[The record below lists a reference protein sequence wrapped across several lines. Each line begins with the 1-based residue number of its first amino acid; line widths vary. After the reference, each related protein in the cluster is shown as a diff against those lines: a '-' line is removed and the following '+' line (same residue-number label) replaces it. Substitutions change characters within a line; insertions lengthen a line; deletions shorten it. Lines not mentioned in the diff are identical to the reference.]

1 MVHISRMVIRNFK
14 SFGGDPIKLQFQPGF
29 NIITGPNGSGKSNIL
44 DAVQFVLG
52 ELGSKR
58 MRAPDLSGLIYDGAG
73 EDQVGRAQVAQV
85 TLYFDNRDRGL
96 AVDRSSVSIGRK
108 MDRDGKSVYLLNGKR
123 TSRRQLVDLL
133 EMVGITAGGYNIVL
147 QGTATRLSDLTPSE
161 RMNALEDLVGI
172 REYDQKKADARVKLN
187 EAERKIEV
195 ASARIEEIK
204 KQVNELER
212 QRNNAILF
220 NLLNE
225 EEKKLSAHR
234 LTVQINSLEE
244 KLNEIDAQIKEK
256 TDELKTLEE
265 ERAKFAEEKKQAQ
278 QRMDEF
284 NREAAERGNT
294 RLPLLRSDLVGKNSL
309 KESLETRQREIDQRK
324 LQLERSILEKQG
336 EIETS
341 RNEVESRNTR
351 LQEISKEEFELN
363 NQLAGKQKE
372 QAELNQIIQSARET
386 AEQNQ
391 LRLESLT
398 ESLVP
403 MQESLTGIETDI
415 NKHVLARD
423 SIDEKISNFK
433 DRREQF
439 LERRGS
445 LEDSIKQYEALK
457 VDEAKKLEDMIQTVE
472 SQVQRQRNIRS
483 TIENA
488 NQLAKDAETAITEL
502 SAKRDLWK
510 NIVTEEKALERIREI
525 GEAGAMD
532 GYHGPLRSLIKIDLQ
547 NQRAADSSSNGW
559 INAVVVDD
567 YATAK
572 EHIERLKKTK
582 VGMTRFIPMDQLR
595 ESEPLPELKIKGVIG
610 AIPDLIRY
618 DEMYSPAVYLLWG
631 DTYLVESPEAAE
643 QVTAQGYRAVTKTG
657 DVFEAT
663 GGILGGYYRRP
674 PDFSK
679 LIPSEESI
687 SNLST
692 TIKDLRGKLRSRMKE
707 LRTSGFDLR
716 KFTQYMEDSQTRVS
730 RIDEDIEATEESIAR
745 LDRNLQTLIDST
757 ENAKN
762 DLDNEERL
770 RIILEERK
778 LKTLEQIDATKE
790 EINRLKEY
798 KLSDVSSLELER
810 STLNEE
816 VAQLEKHINEL
827 SNDSTIQSS
836 FVDRIL
842 TLQITEANQDIESAR
857 QETVELNQEYQ
868 EIEAQKTE
876 ISEDI
881 TELDS
886 ILSEV
891 TSEVEA
897 TSKVFEQHQRT
908 LRQYDRQL
916 EQIARRTTEADRRN
930 GQYTL
935 EKERIKLQVEQRL
948 EELAR
953 LGFSD
958 KIQLE
963 DLLPEQ
969 VERRLARIKQEKRG
983 LGAINQLAIDHYHI
997 TMREYKQRSTR
1008 INGMEEEK
1016 QSILHFIEEIE
1027 REKQEHFMFAYNQIC
1042 ENFSAI
1048 FSKLTGGGD
1057 GRLELQR
1064 PEDPFSGGVDL
1075 YIQFPGKPMRLASG
1089 ASGGER
1095 SVAAIAYLLAIQR
1108 FLKAPFYLFDEIDA
1122 HLDDLN
1128 TSRLAEVLKENAA
1141 DSQFLMISLKDVM
1154 VHNADRIYGVF
1165 AQNGRSR
1172 VLALPMKEAK
1182 VAA

>member
-433 DRREQF
+433 DRR
-439 LERRGS
+439 
-445 LEDSIKQYEALK
+445 
-457 VDEAKKLEDMIQTVE
+457 
-472 SQVQRQRNIRS
+472 
-483 TIENA
+483 
-488 NQLAKDAETAITEL
+488 
-502 SAKRDLWK
+502 
-510 NIVTEEKALERIREI
+510 
-525 GEAGAMD
+525 
-532 GYHGPLRSLIKIDLQ
+532 
-547 NQRAADSSSNGW
+547 
-559 INAVVVDD
+559 
-567 YATAK
+567 
-572 EHIERLKKTK
+572 
-582 VGMTRFIPMDQLR
+582 
-595 ESEPLPELKIKGVIG
+595 
-610 AIPDLIRY
+610 
-618 DEMYSPAVYLLWG
+618 
-631 DTYLVESPEAAE
+631 
-643 QVTAQGYRAVTKTG
+643 
-657 DVFEAT
+657 
-663 GGILGGYYRRP
+663 
-674 PDFSK
+674 
-679 LIPSEESI
+679 
-687 SNLST
+687 
-692 TIKDLRGKLRSRMKE
+692 
-707 LRTSGFDLR
+707 
-716 KFTQYMEDSQTRVS
+716 
-730 RIDEDIEATEESIAR
+730 
-745 LDRNLQTLIDST
+745 
-757 ENAKN
+757 
-762 DLDNEERL
+762 
-770 RIILEERK
+770 
-778 LKTLEQIDATKE
+778 
-790 EINRLKEY
+790 
-798 KLSDVSSLELER
+798 
-810 STLNEE
+810 
-816 VAQLEKHINEL
+816 
-827 SNDSTIQSS
+827 
-836 FVDRIL
+836 
-842 TLQITEANQDIESAR
+842 
-857 QETVELNQEYQ
+857 
-868 EIEAQKTE
+868 
-876 ISEDI
+876 
-881 TELDS
+881 
-886 ILSEV
+886 
-891 TSEVEA
+891 
-897 TSKVFEQHQRT
+897 
-908 LRQYDRQL
+908 
-916 EQIARRTTEADRRN
+916 
-930 GQYTL
+930 
-935 EKERIKLQVEQRL
+935 
-948 EELAR
+948 
-953 LGFSD
+953 
-958 KIQLE
+958 
-963 DLLPEQ
+963 
-969 VERRLARIKQEKRG
+969 
-983 LGAINQLAIDHYHI
+983 
-997 TMREYKQRSTR
+997 
-1008 INGMEEEK
+1008 
-1016 QSILHFIEEIE
+1016 
-1027 REKQEHFMFAYNQIC
+1027 
-1042 ENFSAI
+1042 
-1048 FSKLTGGGD
+1048 
-1057 GRLELQR
+1057 
-1064 PEDPFSGGVDL
+1064 
-1075 YIQFPGKPMRLASG
+1075 
-1089 ASGGER
+1089 
-1095 SVAAIAYLLAIQR
+1095 
-1108 FLKAPFYLFDEIDA
+1108 
-1122 HLDDLN
+1122 
-1128 TSRLAEVLKENAA
+1128 
-1141 DSQFLMISLKDVM
+1141 
-1154 VHNADRIYGVF
+1154 
-1165 AQNGRSR
+1165 
-1172 VLALPMKEAK
+1172 
-1182 VAA
+1182 

>member
-1 MVHISRMVIRNFK
+1 MVHISRIIIRNFK
-14 SFGGDPIKLQFQPGF
+14 SFGGDPIKLHFQPGF

-73 EDQVGRAQVAQV
+73 EEHLGRAQVAQV
-85 TLYFDNRDRGL
+85 TLYFDNKDRGL
-96 AVDRSSVSIGRK
+96 AIDRSTISIGRK
-108 MDRDGKSVYLLNGKR
+108 MDREGKSDYLLNGKR
-123 TSRRQLVDLL
+123 TSRKQLVELL
-133 EMVGITAGGYNIVL
+133 EMAGIAAGGYNIVL
-147 QGTATRLSDLTPSE
+147 QGTATRLSDLTPGE

-172 REYDQKKADARVKLN
+172 REYDQKKANAKVKLD

-204 KQVNELER
+204 KQVNELEK

-220 NLLNE
+220 NLLE
-225 EEKKLSAHR
+225 EEENKLSAHR
-234 LTVQINSLEE
+234 LTVQINELEE
-244 KLNEIDAQIKEK
+244 KLYEVDGWIKEREEDIK
-256 TDELKTLEE
+256 SLEE
-265 ERAKFAEEKKQAQ
+265 ERAKFIEEKNQAQ
-278 QRMDEF
+278 QRLDEF

-309 KESLETRQREIDQRK
+309 KESLETRKREIEQRK
-324 LQLERSILEKQG
+324 LQLERTIVEKEDG
-336 EIETS
+336 IKNS
-341 RNEVESRNTR
+341 NT
-351 LQEISKEEFELN
+351 EISKRNGRLQQISDEEIQIN
-363 NQLAGKQKE
+363 NNLSEKRTE
-372 QAELNQIIQSARET
+372 QAELNQNIQNARET
-386 AEQNQ
+386 AKQNQ
-391 LRLESLT
+391 LNLEELT
-398 ESLVP
+398 ESLIP

-415 NKHVLARD
+415 NKHVISRD
-423 SIDEKISNFK
+423 SLMDRIAGFNE
-433 DRREQF
+433 RREQY
-439 LERRGS
+439 LERRES
-445 LEDSIKQYEALK
+445 LEASIKEFEALK
-457 VDEAKKLEDMIQTVE
+457 ISEAKKLEDMIQTVE
-472 SQVQRQRNIRS
+472 DQVQHQKNIRS

-488 NQLAKDAETAITEL
+488 NQLAKNAENTITEL

-510 NIVTEEKALERIREI
+510 NIVTEEKALERIMEI

-532 GYHGPLRSLIKIDLQ
+532 GYHGPLRSFLKIDLQ
-547 NQRAADSSSNGW
+547 IQRAADSSSNGW
-559 INAVVVDD
+559 INAIIVDD
-567 YATAK
+567 YETAK

-582 VGMTRFIPMDQLR
+582 VGMTRFIPLNQLR
-595 ESEPLPELKIKGVIG
+595 EAEPLPELKIKGVIG
-610 AIPDLIRY
+610 AMPNLIRY
-618 DEMYSPAVYLLWG
+618 DDMYTSAVYLLWG
-631 DTYLVESPEAAE
+631 DTYLVEDNDAAGL
-643 QVTAQGYRAVTKTG
+643 VIAQGYRAVTKTG
-657 DVFEAT
+657 DVFEPA

-674 PDFSK
+674 PDFTK

-692 TIKDLRGKLRSRMKE
+692 TIKDLRGKLNGRMKE
-707 LRTSGFDLR
+707 LRSSGFDLR
-716 KFTQYMEDSQTRVS
+716 KFTQFMEDSQARVA
-730 RIDEDIEATEESIAR
+730 RIDEDIKATEESIER
-745 LDRNLQTLIDST
+745 LDRNLQTLMENIDKS
-757 ENAKN
+757 KS
-762 DLDNEERL
+762 DRDNEERL

-778 LKTLEQIDATKE
+778 LKTLEQIEATKE
-790 EINRLKEY
+790 EINNLKEY
-798 KLSDVSSLELER
+798 RLSDVASLELDRNTINQEIE
-810 STLNEE
+810 L
-816 VAQLEKHINEL
+816 LEKKFNEL
-827 SNDSTIQSS
+827 VNDRTIQSS

-842 TLQITEANQDIESAR
+842 TLQIIEATHDIEIAR
-857 QETVELNQEYQ
+857 N
-868 EIEAQKTE
+868 E
-876 ISEDI
+876 ISELTKEYHDIETQKSEIVEDI
-881 TELDS
+881 TELEG
-886 ILSEV
+886 ILNQV

-897 TSKVFEQHQRT
+897 TSKVFEEHQRT

-916 EQIARRTTEADRRN
+916 EYLARRITESERKS
-930 GQYTL
+930 GQYVL
-935 EKERIKLQVEQRL
+935 EKERIKLQVEQKL

-958 KIQLE
+958 KIKL
-963 DLLPEQ
+963 DDVLPEQ
-969 VERRLARIKQEKRG
+969 VARRLNRIKQEKRG
-983 LGAINQLAIDHYHI
+983 LGAINQLAIEHYHI
-997 TMREYKQRSTR
+997 TMWEYKQRSTR

-1016 QSILHFIEEIE
+1016 QSILNFIEKIE
-1027 REKQEHFMFAYNQIC
+1027 REKQEHFMSAYNQIC

-1064 PEDPFSGGVDL
+1064 PEDPFTGGVDL

-1128 TSRLAEVLKENAA
+1128 TSRLSEVLKENAA

-1154 VHNADRIYGVF
+1154 VYNADRIYGVF

-1172 VLALPMKEAK
+1172 VLSLPMKEAK

>member
-1 MVHISRMVIRNFK
+1 MVYINRMVIRNFK

-73 EDQVGRAQVAQV
+73 EERTGRAQVAQIS
-85 TLYFDNRDRGL
+85 LYFDNTDRGL
-96 AVDRSSVSIGRK
+96 AIDRNTVSIGRK
-108 MDRDGKSVYLLNGKR
+108 MDRDGKSDYLLNGKR
-123 TSRRQLVDLL
+123 TSRRRLVELL
-133 EMVGITAGGYNIVL
+133 EMAGITAGGYNIVL

-204 KQVNELER
+204 RQVNDLEK

-225 EEKKLSAHR
+225 EENKLSAHR
-234 LTVQINSLEE
+234 LTVQVDGLEG
-244 KLNEIDAQIKEK
+244 KLSEIDAQINEK
-256 TDELKTLEE
+256 QEEQKGLEDEREKFIE
-265 ERAKFAEEKKQAQ
+265 ERNQAQ

-294 RLPLLRSDLVGKNSL
+294 KLPLLRSDLVGKNTL
-309 KESLETRQREIDQRK
+309 KESLESRKREIEQRK
-324 LQLERSILEKQG
+324 HQLERSMLEK
-336 EIETS
+336 EADIENS
-341 RNEVESRNTR
+341 RNEVSTRNNR
-351 LQEISKEEFELN
+351 LQEISDEEMQFSSQVADKRTEL
-363 NQLAGKQKE
+363 
-372 QAELNQIIQSARET
+372 AELNQKIGSARET

-391 LRLESLT
+391 LRLEGLT

-415 NKHVLARD
+415 NKHVMARD
-423 SIDEKISNFK
+423 AVEERIAGFNERKEQFVE
-433 DRREQF
+433 RRE
-439 LERRGS
+439 S
-445 LEDSIKQYEALK
+445 LENSIKEYEQLK
-457 VDEAKKLEDMIQTVE
+457 ADEAHKLEDMIQTVE
-472 SQVQRQRNIRS
+472 SQVERQRNIRS
-483 TIENA
+483 TIEGA
-488 NQLAKDAETAITEL
+488 NQLAKDAETTITEL
-502 SAKRDLWK
+502 EAKRDLWEK
-510 NIVTEEKALERIREI
+510 IVTEEKALERIREI
-525 GEAGAMD
+525 GEAGAME
-532 GYHGPLRSLIKIDLQ
+532 GYHGPLRSLLRIDLQ
-547 NQRAADSSSNGW
+547 NQRGVDSSSNGW
-559 INAVVVDD
+559 INAVIVDD
-567 YATAK
+567 YKTAK
-572 EHIERLKKTK
+572 EHIQRLKKTK
-582 VGMTRFIPMDQLR
+582 VGMTRFIPLDQLR
-595 ESEPLPELKIKGVIG
+595 EPEPLPELKIKGVIG
-610 AIPDLIRY
+610 AVPDIIRY
-618 DEMYSPAVYLLWG
+618 DELYARAVYLLWG
-631 DTYLVESPEAAE
+631 DTYLVETSEAAE
-643 QVTAQGYRAVTKTG
+643 LVNAQGYRAVTKTG
-657 DVFEAT
+657 DVFDVA
-663 GGILGGYYRRP
+663 GGIIGGYYRRP
-674 PDFSK
+674 PDFTK
-679 LIPSEESI
+679 LIPTEESI

-692 TIKDLRGKLRSRMKE
+692 TIKDLRGRLKSRMKE

-716 KFTQYMEDSQTRVS
+716 KFTQYMEDSQARVA
-730 RIDEDIEATEESIAR
+730 RIDEDIQATQESITR
-745 LDRNLQTLIDST
+745 LDRNLQTLLEGI
-757 ENAKN
+757 EKAKS
-762 DLDNEERL
+762 DMENEERL
-770 RIILEERK
+770 RVILEERK
-778 LKTLEQIDATKE
+778 VLILGQIEETKQ

-798 KLSDVSSLELER
+798 KLSDVTSLEIERNTISQEVGLLER
-810 STLNEE
+810 
-816 VAQLEKHINEL
+816 KINEL
-827 SNDSTIQSS
+827 SNDRTIQSS

-842 TLQITEANQDIESAR
+842 TLQISEANQDIENAR
-857 QETVELNQEYQ
+857 HEIAELDAEYA
-868 EIEAQKTE
+868 EIDTQIAE
-876 ISEDI
+876 ITKDI

-897 TSKVFEQHQRT
+897 TSRIFEQHQRT
-908 LRQYDRQL
+908 LRQYERQL
-916 EQIARRTTEADRRN
+916 ETNGRRITEAERRI
-930 GQYTL
+930 GQITL
-935 EKERIKLQVEQRL
+935 EKERVKLQVEQRM

-963 DLLPEQ
+963 EILPEQ
-969 VERRLARIKQEKRG
+969 VERRLNRIKQEKRG

-1027 REKQEHFMFAYNQIC
+1027 REKQEHFMSAYNQIC

>member
-73 EDQVGRAQVAQV
+73 EDHVGKAQVAQV
-85 TLYFDNRDRGL
+85 TLYFDNQDRGL

-108 MDRDGKSVYLLNGKR
+108 MDRDGKSDYLLNGKR

-187 EAERKIEV
+187 EAERKIEI

-204 KQVNELER
+204 KQVNELEK

-234 LTVQINSLEE
+234 LTVEINSLEE
-244 KLNEIDAQIKEK
+244 KLNEIDTQIKEK
-256 TDELKTLEE
+256 EDELKTLEE

-336 EIETS
+336 DIENS
-341 RNEVESRNTR
+341 GNEVESRNTR
-351 LQEISKEEFELN
+351 LQEISREELELSS
-363 NQLAGKQKE
+363 QLAEKQTE
-372 QAELNQIIQSARET
+372 QSELNQIIQSARET

-415 NKHVLARD
+415 NKHVIARD
-423 SIDEKISNFK
+423 SIDEKIGNFNE
-433 DRREQF
+433 RREQF
-439 LERRGS
+439 LERRGA
-445 LEDSIKQYEALK
+445 LENSITQYEALK

-488 NQLAKDAETAITEL
+488 NQLAKDAETTITEL

-559 INAVVVDD
+559 INAVIVDD

-595 ESEPLPELKIKGVIG
+595 EPEPMPELKIKGVVG
-610 AIPDLIRY
+610 AIPSLIRY
-618 DEMYSPAVYLLWG
+618 DEMYAPAVYLLWG
-631 DTYLVESPEAAE
+631 DTYLVETAEAAE

-674 PDFSK
+674 PDFTK

-716 KFTQYMEDSQTRVS
+716 KFTQYMEDSQIRVA
-730 RIDEDIEATEESIAR
+730 RIDDDIKATEESIAR

-757 ENAKN
+757 EKAKN
-762 DLDNEERL
+762 DRDNEERL

-778 LKTLEQIDATKE
+778 LKTLEQINATKQ
-790 EINRLKEY
+790 EINRLKEH
-798 KLSDVSSLELER
+798 KLSDVSSLEIER
-810 STLNEE
+810 NTLNQEI
-816 VAQLEKHINEL
+816 ALLEKSINEL
-827 SNDSTIQSS
+827 SNDRTIQSS

-842 TLQITEANQDIESAR
+842 TLQITEANQDIASAR
-857 QETVELNQEYQ
+857 QEIIGLNNEYQ
-868 EIEAQKTE
+868 EIEVQITE
-876 ISEDI
+876 ISKDI
-881 TELDS
+881 AELDE
-886 ILSEV
+886 ILGEV

-916 EQIARRTTEADRRN
+916 EQIARRITEADRRS
-930 GQYTL
+930 GQYSL
-935 EKERIKLQVEQRL
+935 EQERIKLQVEQRL

-969 VERRLARIKQEKRG
+969 VERKLGRIKQEKRG
-983 LGAINQLAIDHYHI
+983 LGAINQLSIDHYHI

-1027 REKQEHFMFAYNQIC
+1027 LEKQEHFMFAYNQIC

>member
-1 MVHISRMVIRNFK
+1 MVHISRMVLRNFK

-58 MRAPDLSGLIYDGAG
+58 MRAPDLSALIYDGAG
-73 EDQVGRAQVAQV
+73 EERSGRAQVAKV
-85 TLYFDNRDRGL
+85 TLYFDNNDRGL
-96 AVDRSSVSIGRK
+96 AMDRNTVSIGRK
-108 MDRDGKSVYLLNGKR
+108 MNREGTSDYLLNGKR
-123 TSRRQLVDLL
+123 TSRRRLVELL
-133 EMVGITAGGYNIVL
+133 EMAGITAGGYNIVL

-172 REYDQKKADARVKLN
+172 KEYDQKKSEARENLN

-204 KQVNELER
+204 KQVNELEK

-220 NLLNE
+220 NLLDE
-225 EEKKLSAHR
+225 EEKRLSAHN
-234 LTVQINSLEE
+234 LTIQIEDLET
-244 KLNEIDAQIKEK
+244 KLADIDNQIKEK
-256 TDELKTLEE
+256 ESELASLEE
-265 ERAKFAEEKKQAQ
+265 EKERFIEEKEKAQ

-284 NREAAERGNT
+284 NKEATERGNT
-294 RLPLLRSDLVGKNSL
+294 RLPLLRSDLVGKNTL
-309 KESLETRQREIDQRK
+309 KDSLEARQREIEQRK
-324 LQLERSILEKQG
+324 KQLKQTILEKEA
-336 EIETS
+336 EIENSKSEVSS
-341 RNEVESRNTR
+341 RNDR
-351 LQEISKEEFELN
+351 LQEITEESMQLSSELADKKTDLAELN
-363 NQLAGKQKE
+363 NKIKT
-372 QAELNQIIQSARET
+372 ARET

-391 LRLESLT
+391 LRLEDLT
-398 ESLVP
+398 ETLVP

-415 NKHVLARD
+415 NKHVMSKD
-423 SIDEKISNFK
+423 SIDEKIS
-433 DRREQF
+433 DLHERREQY
-439 LERRGS
+439 LERRES
-445 LEDSIKQYEALK
+445 LEETIKEYEALK
-457 VDEAKKLEDMIQTVE
+457 LDEAQKLEDMIQTVE
-472 SQVQRQRNIRS
+472 SQVQRQKNIRN

-488 NQLAKDAETAITEL
+488 NQLAKDAESTITEL

-510 NIVTEEKALERIREI
+510 RIVTEEKALERIKEI
-525 GEAGAMD
+525 GEAGAME
-532 GYHGPLRSLIKIDLQ
+532 GYHGPLRSLIKIDLP
-547 NQRAADSSSNGW
+547 NQRAVNSSSNGW
-559 INAVVVDD
+559 IHAVVVDN
-567 YATAK
+567 YEVAK
-572 EHIERLKKTK
+572 EHITRLKKTK
-582 VGMTRFIPMDQLR
+582 VGMTRFIPLDQLR
-595 ESEPLPELKIKGVIG
+595 EPEPLPDLGIKGVIG
-610 AIPDLIRY
+610 AIPDIIRY
-618 DEMYSPAVYLLWG
+618 DEMYAPAVYLLWG
-631 DTYLVESPEAAE
+631 DTYMVKNPEVAELVNS
-643 QVTAQGYRAVTKTG
+643 QGYRAVTKTG
-657 DVFEAT
+657 DVFVPA

-674 PDFSK
+674 PDFKK

-687 SNLST
+687 DNLSG
-692 TIKDLRGKLRSRMKE
+692 TIKNLRGKLKSRMKE
-707 LRTSGFDLR
+707 LRSSGFDLR

-730 RIDEDIEATEESIAR
+730 RIDEDIESTKESIER
-745 LDRNLQTLIDST
+745 LDRNLQTLKDNL
-757 ENAKN
+757 EKAKN
-762 DLDNEERL
+762 DRENEERL
-770 RIILEERK
+770 RIILVERK
-778 LKTLEQIDATKE
+778 KKILEQIDKTKE
-790 EINRLKEY
+790 EISHLKEY
-798 KLSDVSSLELER
+798 KLSDVTSLELQR
-810 STLNEE
+810 NSLRGE
-816 VAQLEKHINEL
+816 VDILEKRINDL
-827 SNDSTIQSS
+827 DNDKTIQSS

-842 TLQITEANQDIESAR
+842 NLQITEATQDIESAR
-857 QETVELNQEYQ
+857 QEIKELTQEYNETEEQ
-868 EIEAQKTE
+868 IKEITKDVNELEE
-876 ISEDI
+876 I
-881 TELDS
+881 LD
-886 ILSEV
+886 EV

-897 TSKVFEQHQRT
+897 TTRIYEQHQKT
-908 LRQYDRQL
+908 IRQLERQL
-916 EQIARRTTEADRRN
+916 EQINRRINDAERRI
-930 GQYTL
+930 GQITL
-935 EKERIKLQVEQRL
+935 EKERIKLQVEQKL
-948 EELAR
+948 DDLAR

-983 LGAINQLAIDHYHI
+983 LGAINQLAIDHYPI

-1016 QSILHFIEEIE
+1016 QSILNFIAEIE
-1027 REKQEHFMFAYNQIC
+1027 QEKQDHFMAAYNQIC

-1057 GRLELQR
+1057 GRLELQN

-1075 YIQFPGKPMRLASG
+1075 YIQFPGKPMRLAGG

-1141 DSQFLMISLKDVM
+1141 ESQFLMISLKDVM